1 MRRARGAALFAVL
14 VLPGTVV
21 LTSCKLDAIVF
32 SGDKVGQYSLPA
44 TVVPDS
50 LIEPVTFTSGGETL
64 HGYWLRQPGAAVRLA
79 AVFSH
84 GKGGNLSQE
93 VEWRHAEGLW
103 QAGLDVLTYDYRGF
117 GRSSGSSEDET
128 TLTADA
134 QAALGY
140 VRTQRGVPLARI
152 VSYGHSLGSAPAIA
166 LAAANPGIRTLIIES
181 GFSTGQAMAE
191 TANPLGIPVGWLL
204 REPMLNVVRIGTVT
218 APVLIMHGALDRL
231 IPVEQGRALYAAA
244 RDPKQ
249 LEIVPA
255 AGHENLPQVLGL
267 VAYIALVRGFTA
279 ADVP

>member
-1 MRRARGAALFAVL
+1 
-14 VLPGTVV
+14 
-21 LTSCKLDAIVF
+21 
-32 SGDKVGQYSLPA
+32 
-44 TVVPDS
+44 VVPDS

-128 TLTADA
+128 TLAADA

-140 VRTQRGVPLARI
+140 VRTQRGVALARV

-204 REPMLNVVRIGTVT
+204 REPMLNVARIRTVT

-231 IPVEQGRALYAAA
+231 IPVEQGRALYTAAP
-244 RDPKQ
+244 DPKQ
-249 LEIVPA
+249 MEIVPA

-267 VAYIALVRGFTA
+267 SAYIALVRGFTA
-279 ADVP
+279 ADAP